1 MDLLRFITCGSVDDG
16 KSTLIGRLLY
26 DSKSLQVDL
35 IEAIQASSKKR
46 GGSELDLSLLT
57 DGLKSEREQGITI
70 DVAYKYFSTA
80 KKKYIIADTPG
91 HFQYTRNMVTGAS
104 TANLAIILIDAR
116 KGVIEQ
122 TKRHTYITQLLCIPN
137 LVIAINKMDLVDY
150 SQNRFNEIKNDFINF
165 YEKLLE
171 NLNRDK
177 LDNNTDNNR
186 ENTENNRENL
196 DNDRDNLEN
205 NRENLDNDRKITD
218 NDRKIT
224 DNDRKITDNDRKIFT
239 KKNKIYFIP
248 ISALNGDNVV
258 ESGDQ
263 GNMNWYEG
271 KTLLNYLDD
280 LELENNK
287 EKESMR
293 FVVQGSIRP
302 RTIANYLVN
311 TNVIKKDEN
320 SSKINFTDNFDFQDF
335 RGYSGQVWG
344 GVMGKGMQVKVLPS
358 NQKSKIK
365 NIYLGSKNLDKA
377 FAPMSITITLEN
389 ELDISRGNFLV
400 EDNDDT
406 LKENEMQSSSNFI
419 ANICWMDSNYL
430 KINDIYILR
439 CGANFTNITITD
451 IKYKIDLHTLQHVS
465 SPPQLELNDI
475 AKISFKS
482 QGIIYHDAFSENR
495 FTGSFILI
503 ESSNFSTVGAGMF
516 E

>member
-1 MDLLRFITCGSVDDG
+1 MELLRFITCGSVDDG

-150 SQNRFNEIKNDFINF
+150 SQNRFNEIKSDFNNF

-171 NLNRDK
+171 NLNSDKRD
-177 LDNNTDNNR
+177 NSTDI
-186 ENTENNRENL
+186 NRENL
-196 DNDRDNLEN
+196 DNNNENIEISRDKSETNHEITEISRDKSETNREVTETNHENLEN
-205 NRENLDNDRKITD
+205 NREV
-218 NDRKIT
+218 
-224 DNDRKITDNDRKIFT
+224 FS
-239 KKNKIYFIP
+239 KKNNIYFIP

-258 ESGDQ
+258 ESGEQ
-263 GNMNWYEG
+263 GKMNWYEG
-271 KTLLNYLDD
+271 KTLLNYLDN

-293 FVVQGSIRP
+293 FVVQSSIRP

-320 SSKINFTDNFDFQDF
+320 SSK
-335 RGYSGQVWG
+335 
-344 GVMGKGMQVKVLPS
+344 
-358 NQKSKIK
+358 
-365 NIYLGSKNLDKA
+365 
-377 FAPMSITITLEN
+377 
-389 ELDISRGNFLV
+389 
-400 EDNDDT
+400 
-406 LKENEMQSSSNFI
+406 
-419 ANICWMDSNYL
+419 
-430 KINDIYILR
+430 
-439 CGANFTNITITD
+439 TN
-451 IKYKIDLHTLQHVS
+451 
-465 SPPQLELNDI
+465 
-475 AKISFKS
+475 
-482 QGIIYHDAFSENR
+482 
-495 FTGSFILI
+495 
-503 ESSNFSTVGAGMF
+503 
-516 E
+516 